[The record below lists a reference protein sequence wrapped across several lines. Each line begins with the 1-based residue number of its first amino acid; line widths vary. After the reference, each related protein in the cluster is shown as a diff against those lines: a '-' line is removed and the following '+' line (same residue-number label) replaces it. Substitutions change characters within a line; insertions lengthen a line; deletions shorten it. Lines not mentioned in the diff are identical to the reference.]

1 MLLSEAHT
9 LLVEDGVADNHR
21 YFTEMYK
28 QFHFTDGQTLKEYLE
43 FILHEPKL
51 WMEGFPSKLT
61 TKQGFA
67 KPKTAIIKLLK
78 KPEVARG
85 LGTEFTAKAHDA
97 IWKTF
102 KLEHESIL
110 KSRTSNMAVEH
121 IEMTDLES
129 VGSYEIP
136 VPSVRAPI
144 LPNPIIED
152 RTEFLKALLVK
163 MSVTLPD
170 GVSDAFRM
178 LVERV

>member
-21 YFTEMYK
+21 YFVEMYK
-28 QFHFTDGQTLKEYLE
+28 QFQFTDSQTLKDYLE

-51 WMEGFPSKLT
+51 WMQGFPSKLT
-61 TKQGFA
+61 TKQAFG

-78 KPEVARG
+78 KPEVVRD
-85 LGTEFTAKAHDA
+85 LGTEFVTKAHDV

-110 KSRTSNMAVEH
+110 RSRAPTMQVDE
-121 IEMTDLES
+121 LES

-136 VPSVRAPI
+136 VPSVRGPVM
-144 LPNPIIED
+144 PNPIVAD
-152 RTEFLKALLVK
+152 RAEFLKTLLYK
-163 MSVTLPD
+163 MSETLPD